1 MNPTLEV
8 ILFLVLPV
16 VLLYTGL
23 VLFSTSR
30 DRWRP

>member
-16 VLLYTGL
+16 ILIYVGL
-23 VLFSTSR
+23 VLFSTGR
-30 DRWRP
+30 DRWRR